1 MNTLFAF
8 IAALLFTCKT
18 PYAKQSSI
26 TKQFRFDTVSK
37 VAHSFQDTTILKI
50 QSGFYPAFED
60 TSKTQGFKLY
70 NKEKYYFL
78 GALPAV
84 TMAQVDTVYKDFNS
98 NFNRFILIFKFNDEA
113 TKNWFDF
120 TQKNLG
126 FKVGLVVENKIIYVA
141 TIMSPI
147 SGGVSSL
154 AGSFSEKEIDDFLI
168 IFKNEIKIAKGT
180 N

>member
-1 MNTLFAF
+1 MNILFAF
-8 IAALLFTCKT
+8 FATLLFTCKT
-18 PYAKQSSI
+18 PAAKQSNN
-26 TKQFRFDTVSK
+26 TTQKVTDTVAN
-37 VAHSFQDTTILKI
+37 VTQFYQDTTIQKL
-50 QSGFYPAFED
+50 QSGFYLAFDD

-70 NKEKYYFL
+70 NKDEYYFL
-78 GALPAV
+78 GTSPAV

-98 NFNRFILIFKFNDEA
+98 NIDRHILIFKFNDQA

-126 FKVGLVVENKIIYVA
+126 LKVGLVVDDRIIYVA
-141 TIMSPI
+141 TIMSAI

-154 AGSFSEKEIDDFLI
+154 AGSFSEQEIDNFLT
-168 IFKNEIKIAKGT
+168 IFKNEIKAAKET